1 MRKVLSSVVFT
12 AMLLMATP
20 ASAESVDPSPVVA
33 EAGVLRFKGEDR
45 YQTAVAISEATF
57 PVGVPVVFVVT
68 GEKYPDALAAS
79 ALAGAM
85 GGAVLL
91 TRSSSLP
98 EETRGE
104 LLRLAPP
111 LVVVLGGTVAVAETV
126 VEEIRQALP
135 NAVVRRDAGATRYET
150 AVEASRQ
157 AISTTNGTVYVGSGL
172 GFTEVIAASVAAARD
187 RGPLLL
193 VPGTGSSAQLPF
205 AVAAELVRLEPSRI
219 RIVGGTGLVAASVE
233 EDIKKLL
240 PRATV
245 DRIAG
250 SDGYETAAAIAAEG
264 VAGRSVWV
272 ATGDVFADGLGG
284 AAAAVKQGASLVM
297 VPRSGS
303 LTPAI
308 QNTLLTLSPSSF
320 VVLGGEMA
328 VTPVIADQVK
338 VHQQGYFSLF
348 VDPQHSSDANV
359 QRLVHMSLRTMARY
373 RMSPGVKLFFYS
385 KDPVGVAWVQEAL
398 DREQCLTYLSAEIIA
413 SVEGTADACGF
424 IMRMGVGVWDLPF
437 PVRTRLVTAAH
448 EMFHSFQFQRLQ
460 DCVCPTSEPG
470 AKLQRWFLEGSADVA
485 GFTMVYGEGPQTVRD
500 LIAVGASIVRT
511 PGGDIGFDE
520 MNYYLGNPLAPRP
533 SSIPLYERSSMA
545 VWYLILQTS
554 FDTVMIDFY
563 DRIASVGNFDDA
575 FVQTFGMTV
584 PEYEKVFVSWI
595 NSL

>member
-1 MRKVLSSVVFT
+1 
-12 AMLLMATP
+12 
-20 ASAESVDPSPVVA
+20 
-33 EAGVLRFKGEDR
+33 
-45 YQTAVAISEATF
+45 
-57 PVGVPVVFVVT
+57 
-68 GEKYPDALAAS
+68 
-79 ALAGAM
+79 
-85 GGAVLL
+85 
-91 TRSSSLP
+91 
-98 EETRGE
+98 
-104 LLRLAPP
+104 
-111 LVVVLGGTVAVAETV
+111 
-126 VEEIRQALP
+126 
-135 NAVVRRDAGATRYET
+135 
-150 AVEASRQ
+150 
-157 AISTTNGTVYVGSGL
+157 
-172 GFTEVIAASVAAARD
+172 
-187 RGPLLL
+187 
-193 VPGTGSSAQLPF
+193 
-205 AVAAELVRLEPSRI
+205 VAAELVRLEPSRI
-219 RIVGGTGLVAASVE
+219 RIVGGTGLVAASIE
-233 EDIKKLL
+233 EDIRKLL

-328 VTPVIADQVK
+328 VTPAIADQVK
-338 VHQQGYFSLF
+338 VHRQGSLSLF
-348 VDPQHSSDANV
+348 VDPQHSSDANI

-385 KDPVGVAWVQEAL
+385 KDSEGVDWVQEAL
-398 DREQCLTYLSAEIIA
+398 DREQCLTNQPAEILA
-413 SVEGTADACGF
+413 FVEGIADAGSGCGF
-424 IMRMGVGVWDLPF
+424 IMRLGVGVWDLPF
-437 PVRTRLVTAAH
+437 PYRTRLVTAAH
-448 EMFHSFQFQRLQ
+448 EMFHVHQGQRLKN
-460 DCVCPTSEPG
+460 CVCPTSEPWMK
-470 AKLQRWFLEGSADVA
+470 APRWFLEGSADVA

-500 LIAVGASIVRT
+500 LLAVGAIVGR
-511 PGGDIGFDE
+511 GGELDIGFDE
-520 MNYYLGNPLAPRP
+520 MNYLMGNPLSSRLSSGQMYPRAA
-533 SSIPLYERSSMA
+533 MA

-595 NSL
+595 KSL